1 MSDSAERVVGR
12 YAVFA
17 PLASGGMA
25 TVHLGRLLGSVGF
38 SRTVAIKRLHQQ
50 LVHDRSFVTMF
61 LDEAK
66 LVARIKHPSVV
77 PTLDVVAEGGELFIV
92 MEYVQGETL
101 SRLLRVAHERGAEVP
116 ARIASAIMS
125 AVLQGLHAAHE
136 ARSEHGE
143 ALGIV
148 HRDVSPQNVIVGADG
163 VARVLDFGIARA
175 FAREAPRK
183 EAGLVGKLAYMPP
196 EQIDGLP
203 LDRRTDVYAAAVVL
217 WETLACKRLFRADDN
232 ASLLELILQ
241 SPIDPP
247 SKYNASVSKELDAVV
262 LKGLSR
268 DAKARFATAHDMAL
282 ALEEATP
289 PETNARVADWV
300 RDLAGPALV
309 QRAAMVEDVESASAP
324 VSLQPERILA
334 QLGEG
339 GALAEEAKASD
350 DQPTVVET
358 PRAEEPEL
366 TTTKSARWVAIAV
379 GALAGAVVAI
389 VFLVKGC

>member
-1 MSDSAERVVGR
+1 MDPAERVVGR

-38 SRTVAIKRLHQQ
+38 SRTVAIKRLHQK

-101 SRLLRVAHERGAEVP
+101 SRLLRVAHERSVMVP
-116 ARIASAIMS
+116 PRIASAIMS
-125 AVLQGLHAAHE
+125 AVLHGLHAAHE

-148 HRDVSPQNVIVGADG
+148 HRDVSPQNIMVGADG

-183 EAGLVGKLAYMPP
+183 ENGLVGKLAYMPP
-196 EQIDGLP
+196 EQVDGLP

-232 ASLLELILQ
+232 ASLLELITS

-247 SKYNASVSKELDAVV
+247 SKYNASVSK
-262 LKGLSR
+262 
-268 DAKARFATAHDMAL
+268 
-282 ALEEATP
+282 
-289 PETNARVADWV
+289 
-300 RDLAGPALV
+300 
-309 QRAAMVEDVESASAP
+309 
-324 VSLQPERILA
+324 
-334 QLGEG
+334 
-339 GALAEEAKASD
+339 
-350 DQPTVVET
+350 
-358 PRAEEPEL
+358 
-366 TTTKSARWVAIAV
+366 
-379 GALAGAVVAI
+379 
-389 VFLVKGC
+389 